1 MEVIM
6 SDKEKEGR
14 IHEGLPP
21 PPSEISVHE
30 MEEGEK
36 PPKSM
41 KFVLTWV
48 GIAIAVGII
57 IYLLPTPDGLSE
69 RGHKFL
75 AILATIVILWTSEAI
90 SIGIT
95 AIMVGA
101 ALILFGVQPVAKAWA
116 SYAHQAV
123 VFVFTI
129 IMMGVIISQT
139 TVPNRVLNWILKVG
153 GRKTARLSFAIC
165 MGTTFLSAWT
175 HDAAITIILIF
186 SMLPLFMK
194 MGLTPA
200 KSNNFTKHF
209 LLCIPLG
216 AACGGGG
223 TLIGSGRSP
232 AATEMFMAAT
242 GYSTGFLEYASYQ
255 LVPSLIYGLGTWIA
269 LMIVF
274 PPKIKELPAEVATE
288 KLPPMTGKEKAL
300 SLVLVAALIAWILS
314 DVTKIH
320 VSVVGAIFV
329 ITVMLF
335 NLVSWKK
342 CLAEF
347 PWNPMMVFGAGFALG
362 IAMLDTGAGKWI
374 AEQVFSYFVGMAWP
388 VVAYGV
394 GWISAIITSFMANA
408 AATALL
414 VPVFVPMADMAG
426 IPTFPIAM
434 TVPLA
439 TTFVLLVIGC
449 PPTLIAYGLGY
460 FTQLEAFKVFFVR
473 TFICLALASVVMA
486 IWYPLVGMPGNIDM
500 MQTPAKLTPL
510 GYELISPPAPAP
522 TP

>member
-1 MEVIM
+1 M
-6 SDKEKEGR
+6 SDKEKGER

-21 PPSEISVHE
+21 PPPEIKVHE
-30 MEEGEK
+30 AEEGAAK
-36 PPKSM
+36 PKSM
-41 KFVLTWV
+41 KFTITWV
-48 GIAIAVGII
+48 LIAVAVGAIV
-57 IYLLPTPDGLSE
+57 YALPTPDGLSD
-69 RGHKFL
+69 RGHKYL
-75 AILATIVILWTSEAI
+75 ALLAAIVILWTSEAI

-95 AIMVGA
+95 ALLVGA
-101 ALILFGVQPVAKAWA
+101 GLALFGIQPLAKAWQ

-129 IMMGVIISQT
+129 IMLGVIISQT
-139 TVPNRVLNWILKVG
+139 TLPNRILGRVVQVG
-153 GRKTARLSFAIC
+153 GRNTTKLSFTLC
-165 MGTTFLSAWT
+165 MAATFLSAWT
-175 HDAAITIILIF
+175 HDAAITIILLF
-186 SMLPLFMK
+186 SMLPLFLK

-200 KSNNFTKHF
+200 KSNNLTKHF
-209 LLCIPLG
+209 LLVIPLG

-223 TLIGSGRSP
+223 TFIGSGRSP
-232 AATEMFMAAT
+232 AAAEMFFAAT
-242 GYSTGFLEYASYQ
+242 GYQIGFTEYAIYQ
-255 LVPSLIYGLGTWIA
+255 LVPSMIYGLGTWIS

-274 PPKIKELPAEVATE
+274 PPKIKELPAEAVVE
-288 KLPPMTGKEKAL
+288 KLPPMTKNERWLTVTVIGAI
-300 SLVLVAALIAWILS
+300 VLWMLS
-314 DVTKIH
+314 DVTKVH
-320 VSVVGAIFV
+320 VSVIGAGFV
-329 ITVMLF
+329 AVVMLF
-335 NLVSWKK
+335 NMVSWKK

-374 AEQVFSYFVGMAWP
+374 AEQAFQFFVGQGWP
-388 VVAYGV
+388 VVAFGV

-460 FTQLEAFKVFFVR
+460 FTQVEAFKVFFVR
-473 TFICLALASVVMA
+473 TFICLIMAGVVMA
-486 IWYPLVGMPGNIDM
+486 VWYPLVGMPGNIDM
-500 MQTPAKLTPL
+500 MQTPAKLTFW
-510 GYELISPPAPAP
+510 GYELLPPK
-522 TP
+522 